1 MFGKL
6 VLHTMVEEGVMEGG
20 DRKGN
25 VPSGPH
31 WLAVQSA
38 FQIHK
43 GVSVSYYHSFPI
55 T

>member
-31 WLAVQSA
+31 RLVVQSA